1 MNKDDAPTMSEGR
14 TGAPPSSSIG
24 TDWSPAGSVILV
36 VDDSKA
42 ALKEARLSLESGEDA
57 CHVVS
62 ARDGLAAYKILVSQP
77 VDLIL
82 CDLVMEGL
90 GGHRFLS
97 LKATRKEFADIPVI
111 MLTGSESVDEKVRAL
126 GGGAADYLIKPF
138 DRAELR
144 ARVRV
149 HLRIRALQQLLRV
162 KNEKLKLLATTDELT
177 GLANRHRLMEIGEK
191 EVSRARRY
199 AHPLA
204 CVMVDLDHF
213 KRVNDTHGHLAGDAV
228 LKAVGAA
235 LQTALRDHDVAA
247 RYGGEEMLLL
257 LPHTNLEGAITVAER
272 HRKKLR
278 ELEVVFDGVK
288 IPISASLGVSALSEG
303 QGLTQ
308 LIDAADG
315 ALYAAKKQGR
325 DRVCVSTDAAA

>member
-1 MNKDDAPTMSEGR
+1 MEEQIKIPESLS
-14 TGAPPSSSIG
+14 GAPPSSSIG
-24 TDWSPAGSVILV
+24 MDWSAAGSTILV
-36 VDDSKA
+36 VDDSRA
-42 ALKEARLSLESGEDA
+42 ALQEARRSLESGDDA
-57 CHVVS
+57 CRVLS
-62 ARDGLAAYKILVSQP
+62 ARDGLAAYQILVTQP

-97 LKATRKEFADIPVI
+97 LKAARKEFADIPVI

-126 GGGAADYLIKPF
+126 GAGAADYLIKPF
-138 DRAELR
+138 DRAELK

-149 HLRIRALQQLLRV
+149 HLRIRALQQQLRV

-177 GLANRHRLMEIGEK
+177 GLANRHRLMEIGER

-199 AHPLA
+199 AHPLS
-204 CVMVDLDHF
+204 CVLVDLDHF
-213 KRVNDTHGHLAGDAV
+213 KRINDTHGHFAGDAV
-228 LKAVGAA
+228 LKAVGTA
-235 LQTALRDHDVAA
+235 LQSTLRDHDVAA

-257 LPHTNLEGAITVAER
+257 LPHTDLEGALTVAER

-278 ELEVVFDGVK
+278 NLEIVFNGVK
-288 IPISASLGVSALSEG
+288 IPISASLGVASLSEG
-303 QGLTQ
+303 QELTQ

-315 ALYAAKKQGR
+315 ALYAAKEQGR
-325 DRVCVSTDAAA
+325 DRVCSSAEAAA